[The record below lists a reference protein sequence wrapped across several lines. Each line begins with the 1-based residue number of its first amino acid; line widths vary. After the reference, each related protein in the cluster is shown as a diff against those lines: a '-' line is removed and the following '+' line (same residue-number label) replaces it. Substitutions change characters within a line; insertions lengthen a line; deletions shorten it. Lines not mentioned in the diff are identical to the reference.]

1 MSREEL
7 IELVEQGREIEF
19 VFKEKKFSITY
30 VRIDDKELISF
41 CEFYKRS
48 TEVSSVDELLMI
60 ERYGV
65 TVEAMLGAITE
76 NDVWIF

>member
-7 IELVEQGREIEF
+7 IGLVEQGREIEF